1 MFGSVL
7 NTSVRPMAALQTK
20 VTLALWKRII
30 HFWKRGL
37 GYIHSLIPK
46 DFHNCNGFQTYTTPE
61 TAIHRWSLK
70 KVLNI
75 LQIYRRA
82 PMPKCDFNKAAKKKV
97 FWKYAAN
104 IQENTHAEVWFQHPF
119 LKNTSGRLLLN
130 IRKTI
135 LVITYCLNI
144 IWVVPFSIY
153 KVNCLFFSLHKEFS
167 IKDFFSKCDRIL
179 KKSLMENFIF
189 CAVFIVIWVLPIAL
203 RHWGNP

>member
-1 MFGSVL
+1 MDFKHIQHQKQPSRGG
-7 NTSVRPMAALQTK
+7 
-20 VTLALWKRII
+20 LWKRC
-30 HFWKRGL
+30 
-37 GYIHSLIPK
+37 SE
-46 DFHNCNGFQTYTTPE
+46 NM
-61 TAIHRWSLK
+61 
-70 KVLNI
+70 

-104 IQENTHAEVWFQHPF
+104 IQENTHAEVLQSNFIEITLRHGCSLANLLHILRTPF
-119 LKNTSGRLLLN
+119 LKNTSGQLLSN

-144 IWVVPFSIY
+144 IWIVPFSIY

-179 KKSLMENFIF
+179 KKFLMENFIF
-189 CAVFIVIWVLPIAL
+189 CAVFIVIWVPPVAL
-203 RHWGNP
+203 RHCGNP